1 MQQKYY
7 IIGLPGAF
15 LSPTSKKKKKK
26 KNDQKKLLKFPE
38 MDFSSL
44 ISFLSFMRELSDLK
58 KLKKPLCKNVLGNG
72 TF

>member
-1 MQQKYY
+1 MQQMYC

-26 KNDQKKLLKFPE
+26 KKKKHPE
-38 MDFSSL
+38 KVSY
-44 ISFLSFMRELSDLK
+44 ISRNGFFLSFMREFSDIK